1 MGLKYINLILYT
13 SKGCICM
20 KKLKELFKKYNHVWV
35 LLYALIYMPWFTYL
49 ERHVTTDFYLIHSP
63 LDDYIPFVEYFI
75 VPYLLWFVYLAVG
88 ACFLFFKDKKGF
100 LQAARFAISGM
111 TIFLIICTIFPNG
124 LALRPTIFA
133 HDNVFVD
140 LVKIVYSTDTPTN
153 VLPSMHVFLSVGM
166 CMALNRT
173 PALKDKHGSE
183 LPRNPLIYHC
193 AFYYVSEAAFGNRC
207 SSCSGNG
214 WHFYISWSM
223 PGRPDRHA
231 S

>member
-20 KKLKELFKKYNHVWV
+20 KKLKELFKKYNHAWV

-49 ERHVTTDFYLIHSP
+49 ERHVTADFYLIHSP

-124 LALRPTIFA
+124 LAL
-133 HDNVFVD
+133 
-140 LVKIVYSTDTPTN
+140 TPN
-153 VLPSMHVFLSVGM
+153 CL
-166 CMALNRT
+166 
-173 PALKDKHGSE
+173 
-183 LPRNPLIYHC
+183 
-193 AFYYVSEAAFGNRC
+193 C
-207 SSCSGNG
+207 S
-214 WHFYISWSM
+214 
-223 PGRPDRHA
+223 R
-231 S
+231 

>member
-20 KKLKELFKKYNHVWV
+20 KKLKELFKKYNHAWV

-49 ERHVTTDFYLIHSP
+49 EHHVTAAFYLIHSP

-75 VPYLLWFVYLAVG
+75 VPYLLWFVYLAAG

-140 LVKIVYSTDTPTN
+140 LVKIVYYTDTPTN
-153 VLPSMHVFLSVGM
+153 VLPSMNVFLSVGM
-166 CMALNRT
+166 
-173 PALKDKHGSE
+173 
-183 LPRNPLIYHC
+183 
-193 AFYYVSEAAFGNRC
+193 
-207 SSCSGNG
+207 
-214 WHFYISWSM
+214 
-223 PGRPDRHA
+223 
-231 S
+231 

>member
-1 MGLKYINLILYT
+1 MGTVVCTDLHTMVHISGAPCDCCFLSDPFTTGRLYT
-13 SKGCICM
+13 ICG
-20 KKLKELFKKYNHVWV
+20 V
-35 LLYALIYMPWFTYL
+35 
-49 ERHVTTDFYLIHSP
+49 
-63 LDDYIPFVEYFI
+63 FI
-75 VPYLLWFVYLAVG
+75 VPYLLWFVYLAAG

-124 LALRPTIFA
+124 LALRPTIFV

-173 PALKDKHGSE
+173 RALKDKHGIR
-183 LPRNPLIYHC
+183 LPP
-193 AFYYVSEAAFGNRC
+193 E
-207 SSCSGNG
+207 SSHLSLC
-214 WHFYISWSM
+214 FL
-223 PGRPDRHA
+223 PCF
-231 S
+231 